1 MLGCEGVVL
10 TVVWSPNSRQEMP
23 WISRIHG
30 VRDLEV
36 DGAWLQIE
44 SKLIWLEFFFLAFR
58 FVHLIIERE
67 REREREIQSA
77 HSHIHFV
84 C

>member
-1 MLGCEGVVL
+1 VLGCEGVVL

-44 SKLIWLEFFFLAFR
+44 SKLIWLEFFFLHSDSFIS
-58 FVHLIIERE
+58 LSRE
-67 REREREIQSA
+67 REREIEIQSA
-77 HSHIHFV
+77 HSHIHLV